1 MMLLKLSCNLLFCQK
16 ILDLQPTDPILVAVI
31 AERMQEIREQHGDT
45 KEYVMH
51 KTGLGISDYERKA
64 KFPTLTSISKF
75 CKLYNITLEDFFSG
89 IKYPQNV

>member
-1 MMLLKLSCNLLFCQK
+1 MMLPKILDNFLFCQK
-16 ILDLQPTDPILVAVI
+16 IIEVQPTDPILIELI
-31 AERMQEIREQHGDT
+31 ARRLQEIREQHNDT

-75 CKLYNITLEDFFSG
+75 CELYNISLEDFFAG
-89 IKYPQNV
+89 IKYPVKK